1 MYIVEQVPFI
11 LPHRVLVRGSVGS
24 VYWSGVRPCTGQGIH
39 RGPRTGQGSDRV
51 LVRDSVEGCVLVRGL
66 ITRVCIYISI
76 LCVCIYILYIH
87 RVLVRGRIYVIH
99 THTHTHTHIGVFFLS
114 PRMHPLV
121 DTGVCL
127 TSRVSRFGLA
137 ITSTSLDF

>member
-1 MYIVEQVPFI
+1 MYRVEQVLFT

-51 LVRDSVEGCVLVRGL
+51 LVRDSVEGRVLVRGL
-66 ITRVCIYISI
+66 ITRVCIYIYM

-87 RVLVRGRIYVIH
+87 RVLVRGRIYV
-99 THTHTHTHIGVFFLS
+99 THTHTHTHIGFFFLS

-127 TSRVSRFGLA
+127 TSSVSRFGSA